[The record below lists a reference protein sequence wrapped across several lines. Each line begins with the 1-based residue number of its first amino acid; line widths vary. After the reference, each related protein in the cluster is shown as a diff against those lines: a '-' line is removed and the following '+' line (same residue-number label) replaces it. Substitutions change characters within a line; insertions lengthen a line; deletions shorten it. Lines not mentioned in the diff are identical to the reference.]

1 MEATQMA
8 IEYDATSGCWTDGVI
23 FVRAKVIRQWIQTT
37 HLTTKTNIKATR
49 GRLHIDDV
57 KTYFETQVGA

>member
-1 MEATQMA
+1 MA
-8 IEYDATSGCWTDGVI
+8 IEYDATSGCWTDGVV

-37 HLTTKTNIKATR
+37 PLPTNTNIKATR
-49 GRLHIDDV
+49 GRLHLEDV